1 MTALPKFRLDR
12 TRLAAPQVLERL
24 REAILALEL
33 VPGTVLARQALAEQ
47 FGISQT
53 PVREALLRLA
63 EEGLV
68 DVYPQHATLVSRID
82 LSKARQA
89 HFLRRSIELELV
101 RELALARPAPLIEA
115 LRRQLALQQ
124 ALAQAHEYGEF
135 VAADRRFH
143 QLLYEAGGMLALHD
157 MVARVSGHVDRL
169 RRLHLPTAGK
179 TEAILRDHQ
188 AIVQAI
194 AAGDA
199 PAAQAA
205 LRQHLSGT
213 LSAVDEIRGQYPD
226 YVVEPEVQ
234 AAGITPSSPHQGGA

>member
-1 MTALPKFRLDR
+1 MNALPRIRLDR

-24 REAILALEL
+24 REAILDLDL

-47 FGISQT
+47 FGVSQT

-68 DVYPQHATLVSRID
+68 EVYPQHATLVSRID
-82 LSKARQA
+82 LQAARQA

-101 RELALARPAPLIEA
+101 RELALQRPTGLVDA
-115 LRRQLALQQ
+115 LQRQVALQQ
-124 ALAQAHEYGEF
+124 ALAQAQQYGEF

-143 QLLYEAGGMLALHD
+143 QLLYEAAGMLALYD

-179 TEAILRDHQ
+179 TASILRDHA
-188 AIVQAI
+188 AITAGI
-194 AAGDA
+194 SAGDA
-199 PAAQAA
+199 AAAQQA

-213 LSAVDEIRGQYPD
+213 LSAVEEIRRQFPD
-226 YVVEPEVQ
+226 YVVE
-234 AAGITPSSPHQGGA
+234 AA